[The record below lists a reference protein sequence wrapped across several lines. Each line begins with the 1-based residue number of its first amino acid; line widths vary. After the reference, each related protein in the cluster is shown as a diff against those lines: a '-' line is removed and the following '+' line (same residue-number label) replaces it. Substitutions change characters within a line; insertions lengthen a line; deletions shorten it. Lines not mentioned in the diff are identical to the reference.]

1 MNNYSYLFLA
11 LICNLACMS
20 STTQISEDGHC
31 ITIANGGYVL
41 TAQAVAE
48 VDQSYMLVAWDSS
61 EGDGFADA
69 TVTCIPLDRADVLGG
84 QHGVL
89 TGSTHPDMRE
99 ALKSAMDIRLIM
111 TDASRRKALKKM
123 QDTCAGMGN
132 PVFRVGGRE
141 IRIGQ
146 ATYRNAPTPF
156 GNPPATVI
164 LADTIEL
171 EQTRYSSRE
180 IALKSEH

>member
-1 MNNYSYLFLA
+1 MNDYSYLFLA

-20 STTQISEDGHC
+20 SATQISEDGNC

-41 TAQAVAE
+41 TAQAVDK
-48 VDQSYMLVAWDSS
+48 VDQSYMLVSWDSS
-61 EGDGFADA
+61 ESDGFADA
-69 TVTCIPLDRADVLGG
+69 AVLCIPLDQADALGRQYG
-84 QHGVL
+84 DFTQSKNPG
-89 TGSTHPDMRE
+89 MRE
-99 ALKSAMDIRLIM
+99 ALKNAIDIRLIT
-111 TDASRRKALKKM
+111 TDASCRKALKKM
-123 QDTCAGMGN
+123 RDTCAGLDN
-132 PVFRVGGRE
+132 PVFRVGGRD

-146 ATYRNAPTPF
+146 ATYRGVPTPF

-180 IALKSEH
+180 VALKTDR